1 MTDINNLRAILKRL
15 AAKTYTNAD
24 LEILCQ
30 ATESGQIILVTG
42 ERAIAVGGDVTDA
55 VFITGDG
62 NLVYIFKGD
71 DAEVVRQILQDVL
84 KSFKLPALLTHSEFS
99 KSAVSAAE
107 RIAGYWEVIIGRNVL
122 LAEIKSLLA
131 KSTEVIVL
139 YGPGG
144 LGKTRLLLELPKI
157 IPSETSLWY
166 IRLRAESIEYD
177 LASLDLNNHH
187 VIVVDDAHRFELLHQ
202 LGEVL
207 VNPKI
212 AGKVTLVLVTRRVF
226 KDSVT
231 YKLGSLAGY
240 KINEIEVKPL
250 ENLDIDQLLQTP
262 PYEIAHEDTRHTLIR
277 IVKGDPLIAGVA
289 ARLVQRG
296 ESVINLN
303 REQVLTR
310 YFNDIIYELAEAG
323 YDDRYISYLEIMAAL
338 STIDL
343 NNQQLREKVQK
354 VVGISPCD
362 EDRIISRLVD
372 AGIVERCWMTLK
384 ITSEVL
390 ADHIL
395 IHHFF
400 QTKQADYQKK
410 IIEPFFKLKPRQIL
424 TTLAEA
430 EVKGERQAGL
440 LLGDKLQELRHI
452 LNQGD
457 NLVCLSVLEWI
468 QDLAYLRPDDVLLI
482 VDNILNVLEELPASN
497 QQHHPSSK
505 WDIKYERLLFS
516 KIVDVLSRT
525 HWVRLSDSIDYLH
538 ELARYQLH
546 AAEYARV
553 REQANK
559 ALVEIAEI
567 KLDKSDTA
575 QPAILNRIEGWLK
588 EDFTS
593 NLDLSISLIKPM
605 LSMEVNSTKIDPTRH
620 LHILIRQG
628 LLPQSESLRK
638 IREQALGIL
647 YHAYSQT
654 SNLSERLKI
663 VKSLEGAILL
673 PRSTS
678 ANEVPAETWA
688 WLKPDC
694 KNTAQFFLKVVI
706 PNAELPILDAVA
718 EWLWYAPR
726 FSGYQLDEFEQLKQQ
741 LQNNNLYQLYKFLVS
756 NRLRGDSQDDQL
768 NGQAIEQRHLLAIKQ
783 YIEGLSPAIIEKAIR
798 ELEIIVEQCQ
808 SAGESSTCWFDNLFY
823 KLGEKKPE
831 LAQQMVEQALSKN
844 LTIKHHLGS
853 VIGGLY
859 QSNLEVAWSYI
870 KSWVDGNELVLWLA
884 VAGSYHFLDLSR
896 FQEEEW
902 EILHRLTTKQ
912 SSLVDRKILQLISRF
927 VPYNPRLSVKLLKII
942 ATSGDESV
950 LLGVADALSWSFK
963 SFQNEWGMKFIASQ
977 DFLDIIQNFERL
989 SHLNYAAEEC
999 LELLGKIEPMQVIDF
1014 IERRIKIKAEQCE
1027 IGEYYEAIHFPYS
1040 RAVESIRSSTEYPDI
1055 LRRVRDWMLRE
1066 GFWFF
1071 ETPEV
1076 LKEIAGSLSEP
1087 LYSILMEWVK
1097 SSKIQKVLAVA
1108 KILREFNS
1116 GQLFYRLSREI
1127 ICNTNDE
1134 IVLGSIR
1141 ASIGSTPG
1149 VIFGGFSNPIRQRL
1163 EEISPW
1169 LEDKNLRVR
1178 LFARQME
1185 ELLQQDLKP
1194 VLGYE
1199 EFEKRNW

>member
-1 MTDINNLRAILKRL
+1 MTDTNNLRAILKRL
-15 AAKTYTNAD
+15 VAKTYTNAD

-30 ATESGQIILVTG
+30 AIEAGQIILVTG

-62 NLVYIFKGD
+62 NLVYIFKGA
-71 DAEVVRQILQDVL
+71 DAEVVRQIVQDIL
-84 KSFKLPALLTHSEFS
+84 KSFELPALLTHSEFF

-107 RIAGYWEVIIGRNVL
+107 RIAGYWEVIVGRDAL
-122 LAEIKSLLA
+122 LAEIKSLLVE
-131 KSTEVIVL
+131 STDVIVL
-139 YGPGG
+139 HGAGG
-144 LGKTRLLLELPKI
+144 LGKTRLLLELPKV
-157 IPSETSLWY
+157 IPSGTSLWY
-166 IRLRAESIEYD
+166 IRQRAESIEYD
-177 LASLDLNNHH
+177 LASLNPNNHH

-212 AGKVTLVLVTRRVF
+212 AGKVTLVLATRRVF

-240 KINEIEVKPL
+240 QVNKIEVKPL

-262 PYEIAHEDTRHTLIR
+262 PYEIAHEDTRHTLVR
-277 IVKGDPLIAGVA
+277 IAKGDPLIAGVA

-303 REQVLTR
+303 RDWVLTR
-310 YFNDIIYELAEAG
+310 YLNDIIHELAEAG

-338 STIDL
+338 NTIDL

-354 VVGISPCD
+354 VVGISPYD
-362 EDRIISRLVD
+362 EDRIISRLVE
-372 AGIVERCWMTLK
+372 AGIVERYWMTLK

-400 QTKQADYQKK
+400 QIKQADYQKK
-410 IIEPFFKLKPRQIL
+410 IIEPFFKLKPQQIL

-430 EVKGERQAGL
+430 EVKGERHAGL
-440 LLGDKLQELRHI
+440 LLGHKLRELHYI

-457 NLVCLSVLEWI
+457 NLARLSVLEWI
-468 QDLAYLRPDDVLLI
+468 QDLAYLRPDDALVI

-497 QQHHPSSK
+497 QQDHPSCK
-505 WDIKYERLLFS
+505 WDIKYERLLS

-538 ELARYQLH
+538 KLARYQLD

-553 REQANK
+553 REEASK

-567 KLDKSDTA
+567 KIDKSDTA
-575 QPAILNRIEGWLK
+575 QPTILNKIEGWLK

-593 NLDLSISLIKPM
+593 NLNLSLSLIKPM
-605 LSMEVNSTKIDPTRH
+605 LSMEVNSTKIDPTRY

-628 LLPQSESLRK
+628 LLLPSESLRK

-647 YHAYSQT
+647 YQAYSQT

-678 ANEVPAETWA
+678 ASEVSAETWA

-756 NRLRGDSQDDQL
+756 NRLRGDAQDDQL
-768 NGQAIEQRHLLAIKQ
+768 NWQAIEQRHQLAIKQ
-783 YIEGLSPAIIEKAIR
+783 YIEGLSPTAIEKAIS
-798 ELEIIVEQCQ
+798 ELETIVEQCQ
-808 SAGESSTCWFDNLFY
+808 TAGESSTYWFDTLFY
-823 KLGEKKPE
+823 RLGEKNPE
-831 LAQQMVEQALSKN
+831 FAQQMVEQALSKN
-844 LTIKHHLGS
+844 LTIKHHLGP

-870 KSWVDGNELVLWLA
+870 KSWVDGDELVLWLA
-884 VAGSYHFLDLSR
+884 VAGSYHFLDSSR

-912 SSLVDRKILQLISRF
+912 SSLVDYKILQLISRF
-927 VPYNPRLSVKLLKII
+927 VPYNPQLSVKLLKII
-942 ATSGDESV
+942 ATSDDESV

-963 SFQNEWGMKFIASQ
+963 SFQAEWGIKFITSQ
-977 DFLDIIQNFERL
+977 DFLDILRNFERL

-999 LELLGKIEPMQVIDF
+999 LELLGKIEPMQLIDF
-1014 IERRIKIKAEQCE
+1014 IERCIKIKAEQRE
-1027 IGEYYEAIHFPYS
+1027 IGEDYETIHFPYS

-1066 GFWFF
+1066 DFWFF
-1071 ETPEV
+1071 ETPKV
-1076 LKEIAGSLSEP
+1076 LKEIAGSLSES
-1087 LYSILMEWVK
+1087 LYNILMEWVRLGEV
-1097 SSKIQKVLAVA
+1097 QKLNAVV
-1108 KILREFNS
+1108 KILCKFNS
-1116 GQLFYRLSREI
+1116 GQLFYHLSREI
-1127 ICNTNDE
+1127 ICNTNYE

-1141 ASIGSTPG
+1141 ASINSTPG
-1149 VIFGGFSNPIRQRL
+1149 MIFGGFSNFIKQRL

-1169 LEDKNLRVR
+1169 LKDENLRVR
-1178 LFARQME
+1178 SFARQME
-1185 ELLQQDLKP
+1185 ELLQQNLESE
-1194 VLGYE
+1194 LESE
-1199 EFEKRNW
+1199 EFEERNW